1 MNAFI
6 AKAFVVLNEILA
18 ILTILVVFG
27 AGYYVFK
34 QYENIGMAIGAV
46 VGGLL
51 FVIYFYGMFAV
62 MIENH
67 KLLKE
72 IAKK

>member
-1 MNAFI
+1 MNPFI

-18 ILTILVVFG
+18 TLTILFIFV
-27 AGYYVFK
+27 ASYYVYK
-34 QYENIGMAIGAV
+34 QYESVWIAIGAAF
-46 VGGLL
+46 GGML

-72 IAKK
+72 IAKR

>member
-18 ILTILVVFG
+18 SLTIIVVLG
-27 AGYYVFK
+27 VGYYVYR

-46 VGGLL
+46 FGGLL
-51 FVIYFYGMFAV
+51 FIIYFYGMFAV

-67 KLLKE
+67 KLLKQ

>member
-18 ILTILVVFG
+18 TITTLVVLG
-27 AGYYVFK
+27 AGYYVYR

-46 VGGLL
+46 LGGFL

-62 MIENH
+62 LIENH
-67 KLLKE
+67 KLLKQ